1 MAPIMMCA
9 PKAKPNILAN
19 NAHSESF
26 KANIRIPEIEHS
38 GVTLAHRRCYVASPA
53 IRKPSASAQRLRACH
68 HG

>member
-1 MAPIMMCA
+1 MAPIMTCA

-38 GVTLAHRRCYVASPA
+38 GVTLAQSEMLRCEPRNSQAERER
-53 IRKPSASAQRLRACH
+53 IRACH